1 MTIETLNAIK
11 ADADILRTGLLD
23 MADKVSL
30 VEAGGLVIPAEVDV
44 ALDAILLD
52 LNTILTWANQAIE
65 DGTVEEPELTTMQA
79 FLAELK
85 AVFDKY
91 AAVIEYMDR
100 AGYGGASSYRLTTTD
115 PVNGNVETK
124 DIVSATIT
132 SEQLVWGEDKKYSQ
146 FYQIMKMSC

>member
-11 ADADILRTGLLD
+11 ADADSLRTGLLD

-30 VEAGGLVIPAEVDV
+30 VEAGGLLIPDEVDV
-44 ALDAILLD
+44 ALDLILVNLS
-52 LNTILTWANQAIE
+52 TILTWANQAIE

-91 AAVIEYMDR
+91 AATIEYVSPGYGEGM
-100 AGYGGASSYRLTTTD
+100 GENYGGASFYRLTATD

-124 DIVSATIT
+124 DIVSATI
-132 SEQLVWGEDKKYSQ
+132 SSDKLV
-146 FYQIMKMSC
+146 

>member
-11 ADADILRTGLLD
+11 TEVTTLQTSIDVLNMRLSDYEFASGVQVPEEINTAWGALGTNLT
-23 MADKVSL
+23 
-30 VEAGGLVIPAEVDV
+30 VIVNWV
-44 ALDAILLD
+44 
-52 LNTILTWANQAIE
+52 NQAIE

-91 AAVIEYMDR
+91 AAVIEYMDG
-100 AGYGGASSYRLTTTD
+100 AGYGESYGGASFYRLTATD

-124 DIVSATIT
+124 DIVSATLT
-132 SEQLVWGEDKKYSQ
+132 SDKLV
-146 FYQIMKMSC
+146 

>member
-11 ADADILRTGLLD
+11 ADADSLRVDLLD

-30 VEAGGLVIPAEVDV
+30 VEAEGLVIPAEVDF
-44 ALDAILLD
+44 ALDTVLIN
-52 LNTILTWANQAIE
+52 LNTILAWVNHAIA
-65 DGTVEEPELTTMQA
+65 DGTEEPQVRVMAA

-91 AAVIEYMDR
+91 AAVIEYMDG
-100 AGYGGASSYRLTTTD
+100 AGWGESYGGASFYRLTATD

-124 DIVSATIT
+124 DIVSATLS
-132 SEQLVWGEDKKYSQ
+132 SEQLV
-146 FYQIMKMSC
+146 

>member
-1 MTIETLNAIK
+1 MTIETLNVIK
-11 ADADILRTGLLD
+11 ADASTLRNGLLD

-30 VEAGGLVIPAEVDV
+30 VEADGLVIPTEVDA
-44 ALDAILLD
+44 ALDSILLD
-52 LNTILTWANQAIE
+52 LNTILTWVNQAIA

-91 AAVIEYMDR
+91 AAVIEYMDG
-100 AGYGGASSYRLTTTD
+100 ATYGVSYGGASFYRLTATD

-124 DIVSATIT
+124 DIVSATLT
-132 SEQLVWGEDKKYSQ
+132 SEQIV
-146 FYQIMKMSC
+146 

>member
-11 ADADILRTGLLD
+11 ADASSLRTGLLD
-23 MADKVSL
+23 MADRVSL
-30 VEAGGLVIPAEVDV
+30 VEAEGLVIPTEVDV
-44 ALDAILLD
+44 ALDAILVD
-52 LNTILTWANQAIE
+52 LNTILSWVNQAIE

-91 AAVIEYMDR
+91 AAVIEYVASGYGEDM
-100 AGYGGASSYRLTTTD
+100 GENYGGASFYRLTATD

-132 SEQLVWGEDKKYSQ
+132 SEQLV
-146 FYQIMKMSC
+146 

>member
-11 ADADILRTGLLD
+11 ADASSLRTGLLD

-30 VEAGGLVIPAEVDV
+30 VEAEGLVIPTEVDV
-44 ALDAILLD
+44 ALDAILVD
-52 LNTILTWANQAIE
+52 LNTILSWVNQAIE
-65 DGTVEEPELTTMQA
+65 DGTVEEPEMQVMAA

-91 AAVIEYMDR
+91 AAVIEYVSSGYGEDM
-100 AGYGGASSYRLTTTD
+100 GESYGGASFYRLTATD

-124 DIVSATIT
+124 DIVSATLT
-132 SEQLVWGEDKKYSQ
+132 SEQLV
-146 FYQIMKMSC
+146 

>member
-11 ADADILRTGLLD
+11 ADADSLRTGLLD

-30 VEAGGLVIPAEVDV
+30 VEADGLIIPAEVDV
-44 ALDAILLD
+44 ALDAILVD
-52 LNTILTWANQAIE
+52 LNTILAWVNQAIV
-65 DGTVEEPELTTMQA
+65 DGGNTGEIGVMQA

-91 AAVIEYMDR
+91 AAVIEYMDG
-100 AGYGGASSYRLTTTD
+100 AGYGESYGGASFYRLTATD

-124 DIVSATIT
+124 DIVSATLS
-132 SEQLVWGEDKKYSQ
+132 SEQLV
-146 FYQIMKMSC
+146 

>member
-11 ADADILRTGLLD
+11 TQASSLFESALDLGEQFNDAELNG
-23 MADKVSL
+23 V
-30 VEAGGLVIPAEVDV
+30 VIPGEVDV
-44 ALDAILLD
+44 AFTALTTNLQ
-52 LNTILTWANQAIE
+52 TILTWVNQAIE

-91 AAVIEYMDR
+91 AAVIEYVSSGYGEDMGDN
-100 AGYGGASSYRLTTTD
+100 YGGASFYRLTATD

-124 DIVSATIT
+124 DIVSATLT
-132 SEQLVWGEDKKYSQ
+132 SEQLV
-146 FYQIMKMSC
+146 

>member
-11 ADADILRTGLLD
+11 AEAEALNTSMSDLAVKITDAEDNGVAVPATVDEAYTNIIT
-23 MADKVSL
+23 SL
-30 VEAGGLVIPAEVDV
+30 Q
-44 ALDAILLD
+44 
-52 LNTILTWANQAIE
+52 TILTWVNKAIE

-91 AAVIEYMDR
+91 AAVIEYVSSGYGEDM
-100 AGYGGASSYRLTTTD
+100 GESYGGASFYRLTATD

-124 DIVSATIT
+124 DIVSATLT
-132 SEQLVWGEDKKYSQ
+132 SEQL
-146 FYQIMKMSC
+146 M

>member
-11 ADADILRTGLLD
+11 ADASSLRTGLLD

-30 VEAGGLVIPAEVDV
+30 AEAEGLVIPAEVDV
-44 ALDAILLD
+44 ALDAILVD
-52 LNTILTWANQAIE
+52 LNTILSWVNQAIE
-65 DGTVEEPELTTMQA
+65 DGGNTGEIGVMQA

-91 AAVIEYMDR
+91 AAVIEYVSSGYGEDM
-100 AGYGGASSYRLTTTD
+100 GENYGGASFYRLTATD

-124 DIVSATIT
+124 DIVSATLT
-132 SEQLVWGEDKKYSQ
+132 SEQLV
-146 FYQIMKMSC
+146 

>member
-11 ADADILRTGLLD
+11 AETSTLN
-23 MADKVSL
+23 
-30 VEAGGLVIPAEVDV
+30 GGLIAIGQDFIAYETLGGVIPTEVDE
-44 ALDAILLD
+44 ALESMSSSLAYIID
-52 LNTILTWANQAIE
+52 WVNQAIE

-91 AAVIEYMDR
+91 AAVIEYMDG
-100 AGYGGASSYRLTTTD
+100 AGYGESYGGASFYRLTATD

-124 DIVSATIT
+124 DIVSATLT
-132 SEQLVWGEDKKYSQ
+132 SEQLV
-146 FYQIMKMSC
+146 